1 MTIRV
6 SRFDNGLTVATDP
19 MSGVETVSLGAWV
32 GVGTRN
38 EPAELNGISH
48 LLEHML
54 FKGTGR
60 RSARDIAEEIEAVGG
75 QMNAYTGRESTA
87 FYAKVLSENLD
98 LALDVI
104 ADLLQNSRFDEEELG
119 RERSV
124 VIQEIGQVADTP
136 DDVIFDHF
144 QEIAFPGQA
153 LGRPV
158 LGTADSVAGIGRDSI
173 RDYLGSQYGA
183 PRVVVVAAGDVEH
196 ESFAESVARLFAAI
210 PREPLDSR
218 ETARYQGGEY
228 RESRDLEQIHLVLGF
243 ESVGYCDPGYYPS
256 LVLSTLFGGG
266 MSSRL
271 FQEIREERGL
281 AYSIYSFVSAYAD
294 GGLFGIYAGT
304 GSSQVEEL
312 VPLVCEQLCR
322 IEDSLSEEEVSR
334 ARAQLRASTL
344 MARESSGSRAEQLG
358 QQILA
363 YGAPRSV
370 AEILAEI
377 EAVDVATVVRL
388 AKRLRAGRPTLASVG
403 PLGHLEPYERL
414 AARLG

>member
-1 MTIRV
+1 MTVRV
-6 SRFDNGLTVATDP
+6 SRLENGLTVATDP
-19 MSGVETVSLGAWV
+19 MSGVESVSLGAWV

-54 FKGTGR
+54 FKGTRR

-87 FYAKVLSENLD
+87 FYAKVLSEDLG

-104 ADLLQNSRFDEEELG
+104 ADLLQNSLFDEDELG

-136 DDVIFDHF
+136 DDIIFDHF
-144 QEIAFPGQA
+144 QEIAYPGQA

-173 RDYLGSQYGA
+173 CDYLGHHYGA
-183 PRVVVVAAGDVEH
+183 PRIIVAAAGDVAH
-196 ESFAESVARLFAAI
+196 ETFVETVARAFEAVPGNPAAAH
-210 PREPLDSR
+210 EP
-218 ETARYQGGEY
+218 ARYQGGEF
-228 RESRDLEQIHLVLGF
+228 RQDRDLEQVHLVLGF
-243 ESVGYCDPGYYPS
+243 ESVGYRDADYYPS
-256 LVLSTLFGGG
+256 LVLSTLLGGG

-271 FQEIREERGL
+271 FQEVREERGL

-304 GSSQVEEL
+304 GASQVEEL
-312 VPLVCEQLCR
+312 VPVICEQLCG
-322 IEDSLSEEEVSR
+322 IEDGLSEEEVLR

-363 YGAPRSV
+363 YGAPKSV
-370 AEILAEI
+370 AEIVARI
-377 EAVDVATVVRL
+377 EAVDVAAVADL
-388 AKRLRAGRPTLASVG
+388 ARRLRRGRPTLAGLG
-403 PLGHLEPYERL
+403 PLDCLEPYDRL